1 MDPVAFV
8 IPWYGDDIRGGAES
22 ECNQLAHLLAEKGVP
37 VEVLTTCVRQASD
50 DRGVNTLPEGL
61 RLESGIP
68 VRRFPVKKQDM
79 KRLAPANLKLYHNEP
94 VTLEEERAYLEE
106 DINSPALYR
115 FIRDNRDRYHCF
127 ILLPYLYGV
136 PYFASMECPG
146 KAVMMP
152 CLHDEGYAHMRLMKD
167 RMNQLDK
174 MIFLSGPECSLAER
188 LYGLSGVKKEV
199 VGAYVESGWET
210 SLSQDS
216 FRQKFGLSDPFLL
229 FAGRKDAGKKADML
243 LEYFIRYIREKQNG
257 LKLVFIGGGSL
268 EIPAA
273 SASDVFDLGF
283 VSAEDKHNA
292 MAACLALCNPSFFE
306 SFSIV
311 IMEGWLAQRPAL
323 VSEQCRVT
331 ANFCRE
337 SNGGLWFDS
346 YAVFEGCVDYL
357 LAHPETAA
365 AMGRNGCR
373 YVRDHFTKDVIFRK
387 LVDFLDIPVT

>member
-1 MDPVAFV
+1 
-8 IPWYGDDIRGGAES
+8 
-22 ECNQLAHLLAEKGVP
+22 
-37 VEVLTTCVRQASD
+37 
-50 DRGVNTLPEGL
+50 
-61 RLESGIP
+61 
-68 VRRFPVKKQDM
+68 
-79 KRLAPANLKLYHNEP
+79 
-94 VTLEEERAYLEE
+94 
-106 DINSPALYR
+106 
-115 FIRDNRDRYHCF
+115 
-127 ILLPYLYGV
+127 
-136 PYFASMECPG
+136 
-146 KAVMMP
+146 
-152 CLHDEGYAHMRLMKD
+152 MKD

-210 SLSQDS
+210 SLSPDS

>member
-79 KRLAPANLKLYHNEP
+79 QRLAPANLKLYRNEP

-115 FIRDNRDRYHCF
+115 FIRENRDRYHCF
-127 ILLPYLYGV
+127 ILMPYLYGV

-152 CLHDEGYAHMRLMKD
+152 CLHDEGYAYMRLMKD

-174 MIFLSGPECSLAER
+174 MIFLSKPECSLAER

-210 SLSQDS
+210 SLSPDS
-216 FRQKFGLSDPFLL
+216 FRQKHGLSDPFLL

-243 LEYFIRYIREKQNG
+243 LEYFIRYIQKKQNG
-257 LKLVFIGGGSL
+257 MKLVFIGGGSL
-268 EIPAA
+268 DIPAS

-283 VSAEDKHNA
+283 VSPEDKHNA

-311 IMEGWLAQRPAL
+311 VMEGWLAQRPAL
-323 VSEQCRVT
+323 VSEQCLVT

-346 YAVFEGCVDYL
+346 YGVFEGCVDYL
-357 LAHPETAA
+357 LAHPQTAA